1 MVPSNNHNAVF
12 VKMHERNKSMQKTH
26 DATVTKQ
33 CECSLT
39 YEFELPWPSPTLSPN
54 ARPHWALLAKTK
66 KSYRA
71 RCRVLGL
78 QAGLGT
84 IKADSQRLS
93 VHLDFYPP
101 DRRARDWD
109 NMVASM
115 KAGLDG
121 LADAMGV
128 DDSRWR
134 LSFEIC
140 DETATGGRVV
150 VMVEVRV

>member
-1 MVPSNNHNAVF
+1 MQETHNVTIT
-12 VKMHERNKSMQKTH
+12 ER
-26 DATVTKQ
+26 
-33 CECSLT
+33 CERTLT
-39 YEFELPWPSPTLSPN
+39 FEVELPWPSPTLSPN

-66 KSYRA
+66 KAYRA
-71 RCRVLGL
+71 RCWVLGL
-78 QAGLGT
+78 QAGLGHVADL
-84 IKADSQRLS
+84 KAAPAAVL

-109 NMVASM
+109 NLVASM
-115 KAGLDG
+115 KSGLDG

-134 LSFEIC
+134 LSFELC

-150 VMVEVRV
+150 VTMEVRT